1 MIRSSVI
8 IFNDEFFFEKL
19 MSLLPFSVDGWLGE
33 ACWLLGKERNVL
45 KIGMSS
51 TFADRKFPV
60 LLDSQM
66 SP

>member
-1 MIRSSVI
+1 M
-8 IFNDEFFFEKL
+8 
-19 MSLLPFSVDGWLGE
+19 DGWLGE
-33 ACWLLGKERNVL
+33 AFWLLGKERNVL